1 MMDYHKQGLDSIEFF
16 KQKYGAVEADE
27 RKKFINTMFG
37 LLNQKEQAVLNPMLL
52 EDGIKSKDNVYR
64 TYRADRVSKAVP
76 MAPEEYAAMPFS
88 YEAVS
93 QVRMPEA
100 QRAMPEGEQGGDV
113 TLTRLREIRD
123 GLDEN
128 LTEREAID
136 ELDFI
141 INDAPS
147 GYFPQDILNKVDQ
160 AKRDLEE
167 EFTTWAGRGDSEAS
181 TESAISSVMSFLDS
195 KESRGEAA
203 PSRFMPEGI
212 SPEDLNPV
220 ANKQE
225 AQGLWADGKRMFALN
240 EMDEKL
246 TPITSKAMLDSY
258 SADAIGWMEPEA
270 PTRFMPEKLD
280 SDYMKAVES
289 GDVEAQQRM
298 VDEVA
303 KRAGYDSENI
313 AYHGTNVDFNNF
325 DVSDKIGVW
334 TGSESVA
341 SLFSRIKSSREGGT
355 PRVIK
360 AYLKAQNPATV
371 GYDVS
376 VSGDKAAK
384 QREKLIS
391 EGYDSIES
399 KGNFR
404 IVFDP
409 SQIKSADPITR
420 DDSGNVIPL
429 SKRFDVGSRDMRF
442 MPEGD
447 VEVKVVDRPDETTEQ
462 GTPAPD
468 SDVQSLPL
476 TGNPIPWDRMLSRQV
491 RFMPESD
498 RNAFPTMTPKLLA
511 EIEKETPTLAA
522 IHIDR
527 MRVGEYM
534 GIDLQGGMFYPTIK
548 ENLDSGVVWAFNST
562 GVARTVANRAAQ
574 NKGYVK
580 LVLMQEGNVV
590 GNKTFANIWFKILSD
605 SVENKQ
611 ISKALAL
618 TELNAARRT
627 VYKTLEGKDIKKN
640 PWVTKHADKWNSLEE
655 AKEAILS
662 MPQIERGATYF
673 KKSKTTT
680 KSEGEKIAYQALLS
694 QKMAKLGFP
703 DARKIVND
711 IEEPAFKGIPTGAAV
726 AIIKFDPLGADEKIM
741 TAKEAGVPE
750 HMSYGYVL
758 KGKPVAKLGYYQVVE
773 ETFPKTKGQIMTQQ
787 HTDFPIRAS
796 VPSKKSARGQIQ
808 YASAIA
814 NAAKLK

>member
-1 MMDYHKQGLDSIEFF
+1 MPEGATEPWRMTKKEFF
-16 KQKYGAVEADE
+16 HPQISRKFIQAESAKDGTIIGTIGDVVHGEKTRAILSPVLDVPIMIIRTPVQEGKKIVAGDKYDFDGASGTFQGKPTIFINPNKRMVGTLWEEAAHQMRRAKGRNIRKADIRKIIDDDRAFENEYKNDPEEISAKKLSNYLGSLASKEKSHREIVMNAVEA
-27 RKKFINTMFG
+27 G
-37 LLNQKEQAVLNPMLL
+37 LPVPKNVLSEYGITENQ
-52 EDGIKSKDNVYR
+52 
-64 TYRADRVSKAVP
+64 
-76 MAPEEYAAMPFS
+76 
-88 YEAVS
+88 
-93 QVRMPEA
+93 
-100 QRAMPEGEQGGDV
+100 
-113 TLTRLREIRD
+113 
-123 GLDEN
+123 
-128 LTEREAID
+128 
-136 ELDFI
+136 
-141 INDAPS
+141 
-147 GYFPQDILNKVDQ
+147 
-160 AKRDLEE
+160 
-167 EFTTWAGRGDSEAS
+167 
-181 TESAISSVMSFLDS
+181 
-195 KESRGEAA
+195 
-203 PSRFMPEGI
+203 
-212 SPEDLNPV
+212 
-220 ANKQE
+220 
-225 AQGLWADGKRMFALN
+225 
-240 EMDEKL
+240 
-246 TPITSKAMLDSY
+246 
-258 SADAIGWMEPEA
+258 
-270 PTRFMPEKLD
+270 
-280 SDYMKAVES
+280 
-289 GDVEAQQRM
+289 
-298 VDEVA
+298 
-303 KRAGYDSENI
+303 
-313 AYHGTNVDFNNF
+313 
-325 DVSDKIGVW
+325 
-334 TGSESVA
+334 TG
-341 SLFSRIKSSREGGT
+341 
-355 PRVIK
+355 
-360 AYLKAQNPATV
+360 Q
-371 GYDVS
+371 
-376 VSGDKAAK
+376 
-384 QREKLIS
+384 
-391 EGYDSIES
+391 
-399 KGNFR
+399 
-404 IVFDP
+404 
-409 SQIKSADPITR
+409 
-420 DDSGNVIPL
+420 
-429 SKRFDVGSRDMRF
+429 MRF

>member
-1 MMDYHKQGLDSIEFF
+1 MVNADGSRSVRIDPKDGTSFKMMVDSNGIVNGYQSADQFTGKRLDEVVGKDMADKIIALESPANFEGNDLKVGGSGMRGFYDNMLPKEVGKYVKQFGGKVEKADMTQS
-16 KQKYGAVEADE
+16 VEAD
-27 RKKFINTMFG
+27 IMSG
-37 LLNQKEQAVLNPMLL
+37 
-52 EDGIKSKDNVYR
+52 
-64 TYRADRVSKAVP
+64 
-76 MAPEEYAAMPFS
+76 EEA
-88 YEAVS
+88 E
-93 QVRMPEA
+93 
-100 QRAMPEGEQGGDV
+100 
-113 TLTRLREIRD
+113 
-123 GLDEN
+123 
-128 LTEREAID
+128 
-136 ELDFI
+136 
-141 INDAPS
+141 
-147 GYFPQDILNKVDQ
+147 
-160 AKRDLEE
+160 
-167 EFTTWAGRGDSEAS
+167 
-181 TESAISSVMSFLDS
+181 
-195 KESRGEAA
+195 
-203 PSRFMPEGI
+203 
-212 SPEDLNPV
+212 
-220 ANKQE
+220 
-225 AQGLWADGKRMFALN
+225 
-240 EMDEKL
+240 
-246 TPITSKAMLDSY
+246 
-258 SADAIGWMEPEA
+258 
-270 PTRFMPEKLD
+270 
-280 SDYMKAVES
+280 
-289 GDVEAQQRM
+289 
-298 VDEVA
+298 
-303 KRAGYDSENI
+303 
-313 AYHGTNVDFNNF
+313 
-325 DVSDKIGVW
+325 
-334 TGSESVA
+334 TGSIPIWKVN
-341 SLFSRIKSSREGGT
+341 IT
-355 PRVIK
+355 PEMRK
-360 AYLKAQNPATV
+360 
-371 GYDVS
+371 
-376 VSGDKAAK
+376 
-384 QREKLIS
+384 IS
-391 EGYDSIES
+391 QTG
-399 KGNFR
+399 
-404 IVFDP
+404 
-409 SQIKSADPITR
+409 Q
-420 DDSGNVIPL
+420 
-429 SKRFDVGSRDMRF
+429 MRY

>member
-1 MMDYHKQGLDSIEFF
+1 MTQS
-16 KQKYGAVEADE
+16 VEAD
-27 RKKFINTMFG
+27 IMSG
-37 LLNQKEQAVLNPMLL
+37 
-52 EDGIKSKDNVYR
+52 
-64 TYRADRVSKAVP
+64 
-76 MAPEEYAAMPFS
+76 EEA
-88 YEAVS
+88 E
-93 QVRMPEA
+93 
-100 QRAMPEGEQGGDV
+100 
-113 TLTRLREIRD
+113 
-123 GLDEN
+123 
-128 LTEREAID
+128 
-136 ELDFI
+136 
-141 INDAPS
+141 
-147 GYFPQDILNKVDQ
+147 
-160 AKRDLEE
+160 
-167 EFTTWAGRGDSEAS
+167 
-181 TESAISSVMSFLDS
+181 
-195 KESRGEAA
+195 
-203 PSRFMPEGI
+203 
-212 SPEDLNPV
+212 
-220 ANKQE
+220 
-225 AQGLWADGKRMFALN
+225 
-240 EMDEKL
+240 
-246 TPITSKAMLDSY
+246 
-258 SADAIGWMEPEA
+258 
-270 PTRFMPEKLD
+270 
-280 SDYMKAVES
+280 
-289 GDVEAQQRM
+289 
-298 VDEVA
+298 
-303 KRAGYDSENI
+303 
-313 AYHGTNVDFNNF
+313 
-325 DVSDKIGVW
+325 
-334 TGSESVA
+334 TGSIPIWKVN
-341 SLFSRIKSSREGGT
+341 IT
-355 PRVIK
+355 PEMRK
-360 AYLKAQNPATV
+360 
-371 GYDVS
+371 
-376 VSGDKAAK
+376 
-384 QREKLIS
+384 IS
-391 EGYDSIES
+391 QTG
-399 KGNFR
+399 
-404 IVFDP
+404 
-409 SQIKSADPITR
+409 Q
-420 DDSGNVIPL
+420 
-429 SKRFDVGSRDMRF
+429 MRF

>member
-1 MMDYHKQGLDSIEFF
+1 MMNPNAGYLTTETAIIGQNPLDQTQFF
-16 KQKYGAVEADE
+16 KYTLTGGENYREV
-27 RKKFINTMFG
+27 
-37 LLNQKEQAVLNPMLL
+37 VL
-52 EDGIKSKDNVYR
+52 
-64 TYRADRVSKAVP
+64 
-76 MAPEEYAAMPFS
+76 AMPK
-88 YEAVS
+88 
-93 QVRMPEA
+93 
-100 QRAMPEGEQGGDV
+100 
-113 TLTRLREIRD
+113 T
-123 GLDEN
+123 
-128 LTEREAID
+128 
-136 ELDFI
+136 
-141 INDAPS
+141 S
-147 GYFPQDILNKVDQ
+147 GYTLRN
-160 AKRDLEE
+160 
-167 EFTTWAGRGDSEAS
+167 GRGDIVGTYKNREEALV
-181 TESAISSVMSFLDS
+181 EL
-195 KESRGEAA
+195 
-203 PSRFMPEGI
+203 
-212 SPEDLNPV
+212 
-220 ANKQE
+220 KQ
-225 AQGLWADGKRMFALN
+225 LK
-240 EMDEKL
+240 
-246 TPITSKAMLDSY
+246 
-258 SADAIGWMEPEA
+258 
-270 PTRFMPEKLD
+270 D
-280 SDYMKAVES
+280 SDYLANITPTDEVSGYTSSHFPDIPNYVAHMRTNERTLDDGSDGLFVEEFQS
-289 GDVEAQQRM
+289 DRHQAGRKKGYRGEGTTLPQGWT
-298 VDEVA
+298 VDEVPTYA
-303 KRAGYDSENI
+303 YRGGPQTGTEWMVFDASKTQVGFGSKTREEAILSANSGDLQGSVADAPFRTTWPIQLFKRALRDAVDGGKDWIGFTTAQPHIDRWGTERIEWAKQSDGTFLIN
-313 AYHGTNVDFNNF
+313 AKSQHGGNAAGIDLEGEADARNLNPQNSKTVTTEAQF
-325 DVSDKIGVW
+325 VEAIRP
-334 TGSESVA
+334 
-341 SLFSRIKSSREGGT
+341 SLTEG
-355 PRVIK
+355 
-360 AYLKAQNPATV
+360 QNPEALGAKLWKKMAT
-371 GYDVS
+371 
-376 VSGDKAAK
+376 
-384 QREKLIS
+384 E
-391 EGYDSIES
+391 
-399 KGNFR
+399 
-404 IVFDP
+404 
-409 SQIKSADPITR
+409 
-420 DDSGNVIPL
+420 DSGVSMPRKEGFEGFYDNMLP
-429 SKRFDVGSRDMRF
+429 KEVGKYVKQFGGKVEKAEIDIREPSSEAWYKEPTDDDYKPIWKVNITPEMRKISQTGQMRF

-627 VYKTLEGKDIKKN
+627 VYKTLEGKDVKKN
-640 PWVTKHADKWNSLEE
+640 PWVAKHADKWNSLEE

-711 IEEPAFKGIPTGAAV
+711 IEEPAFKGVPTGAAV

-758 KGKPVAKLGYYQVVE
+758 KGKPVAKLGYYQVIE

>member
-1 MMDYHKQGLDSIEFF
+1 
-16 KQKYGAVEADE
+16 
-27 RKKFINTMFG
+27 
-37 LLNQKEQAVLNPMLL
+37 
-52 EDGIKSKDNVYR
+52 
-64 TYRADRVSKAVP
+64 
-76 MAPEEYAAMPFS
+76 
-88 YEAVS
+88 
-93 QVRMPEA
+93 
-100 QRAMPEGEQGGDV
+100 
-113 TLTRLREIRD
+113 
-123 GLDEN
+123 
-128 LTEREAID
+128 
-136 ELDFI
+136 
-141 INDAPS
+141 
-147 GYFPQDILNKVDQ
+147 
-160 AKRDLEE
+160 
-167 EFTTWAGRGDSEAS
+167 
-181 TESAISSVMSFLDS
+181 
-195 KESRGEAA
+195 
-203 PSRFMPEGI
+203 
-212 SPEDLNPV
+212 
-220 ANKQE
+220 
-225 AQGLWADGKRMFALN
+225 
-240 EMDEKL
+240 
-246 TPITSKAMLDSY
+246 
-258 SADAIGWMEPEA
+258 
-270 PTRFMPEKLD
+270 
-280 SDYMKAVES
+280 
-289 GDVEAQQRM
+289 
-298 VDEVA
+298 
-303 KRAGYDSENI
+303 
-313 AYHGTNVDFNNF
+313 
-325 DVSDKIGVW
+325 
-334 TGSESVA
+334 
-341 SLFSRIKSSREGGT
+341 
-355 PRVIK
+355 
-360 AYLKAQNPATV
+360 
-371 GYDVS
+371 
-376 VSGDKAAK
+376 
-384 QREKLIS
+384 
-391 EGYDSIES
+391 
-399 KGNFR
+399 
-404 IVFDP
+404 
-409 SQIKSADPITR
+409 
-420 DDSGNVIPL
+420 
-429 SKRFDVGSRDMRF
+429 

-627 VYKTLEGKDIKKN
+627 VYKTLEGKDVKKN
-640 PWVTKHADKWNSLEE
+640 PWVAKHADKWNSLEE

-711 IEEPAFKGIPTGAAV
+711 IEEPAFKGVPTGAAV

-758 KGKPVAKLGYYQVVE
+758 KGKPVAKLGYYQVIE

>member
-1 MMDYHKQGLDSIEFF
+1 
-16 KQKYGAVEADE
+16 
-27 RKKFINTMFG
+27 
-37 LLNQKEQAVLNPMLL
+37 
-52 EDGIKSKDNVYR
+52 
-64 TYRADRVSKAVP
+64 
-76 MAPEEYAAMPFS
+76 
-88 YEAVS
+88 
-93 QVRMPEA
+93 
-100 QRAMPEGEQGGDV
+100 
-113 TLTRLREIRD
+113 
-123 GLDEN
+123 
-128 LTEREAID
+128 
-136 ELDFI
+136 
-141 INDAPS
+141 
-147 GYFPQDILNKVDQ
+147 
-160 AKRDLEE
+160 
-167 EFTTWAGRGDSEAS
+167 
-181 TESAISSVMSFLDS
+181 
-195 KESRGEAA
+195 
-203 PSRFMPEGI
+203 
-212 SPEDLNPV
+212 
-220 ANKQE
+220 
-225 AQGLWADGKRMFALN
+225 
-240 EMDEKL
+240 
-246 TPITSKAMLDSY
+246 
-258 SADAIGWMEPEA
+258 
-270 PTRFMPEKLD
+270 
-280 SDYMKAVES
+280 MKAVES

-298 VDEVA
+298 VDEAA
-303 KRAGYDSENI
+303 KRAGYSVR
-313 AYHGTNVDFNNF
+313 AFHRTN
-325 DVSDKIGVW
+325 SDKFSVFDLSK
-334 TGSESVA
+334 TGSA
-341 SLFSRIKSSREGGT
+341 SGGNIKFRKPAVFFTVDGPKIRKLTKMLEDKGFKQGYGSRE
-355 PRVIK
+355 IN
-360 AYLKAQNPATV
+360 AYLAIDPEVDYIPNNAEDGTEVAITNAT
-371 GYDVS
+371 
-376 VSGDKAAK
+376 
-384 QREKLIS
+384 R
-391 EGYDSIES
+391 
-399 KGNFR
+399 
-404 IVFDP
+404 
-409 SQIKSADPITR
+409 IKSADPITR

-429 SKRFDVGSRDMRF
+429 SKRFDVGSRDMRY

-498 RNAFPTMTPKLLA
+498 RDAFPTMTPRLLA

-548 ENLDSGVVWAFNST
+548 ENLDNGVVWAFNST

-605 SVENKQ
+605 AIENKQ

-627 VYKTLEGKDIKKN
+627 VYKTLEGKDVKKN
-640 PWVTKHADKWNSLEE
+640 PWVAKHADKWNSLEE